1 MIWASSQSA
10 LQYVVK
16 PTPVISGLAEQGT
29 DVRTEFIVGV
39 TTFLAT
45 VHIAF
50 VNPIILGKTGMDQGA
65 VFASQPPS
73 ALWSWPDV
81 RDYNAADYSTGIGLG
96 FITYALAKIISG
108 KVREASPAVIVL
120 AVLFA
125 TKFAVTG

>member
-1 MIWASSQSA
+1 MGKQPKRA
-10 LQYVVK
+10 
-16 PTPVISGLAEQGT
+16 PVRRKADTGYFGLAEQGT

-39 TTFLAT
+39 TTFLTT